1 MKKFLTVMCMVSALS
16 VAGCTQSAMTNDKSW
31 DPIASGRTAGS
42 VGVEAVKPRPAKSAD
57 KSFDSSLRK

>member
-42 VGVEAVKPRPAKSAD
+42 VGVEAVKPRPVKSAD